1 MVHEEQ
7 RVVRGPFRSR
17 EAVWGSSAVGTEA
30 GHVATKVCQSRTLAG
45 QRSRTTAYP
54 PGKDEMGTNM
64 CSLYGRVR
72 KGEKE

>member
-30 GHVATKVCQSRTLAG
+30 GHVATKVCQ
-45 QRSRTTAYP
+45 
-54 PGKDEMGTNM
+54 
-64 CSLYGRVR
+64 
-72 KGEKE
+72 